1 MQVELYGG
9 SNSAIN
15 KVPVDSTAFAH
26 RNATFTFQLYA
37 SAPNLVPPYPSSGFT
52 FVDGEMSSCVT
63 HRS

>member
-15 KVPVDSTAFAH
+15 QVPVDSTSFAR
-26 RNATFTFQLYA
+26 RNSTFTFQLYA
-37 SAPNLVPPYPSSGFT
+37 SSPGSVPPYPSSGFT
-52 FVDGEMSSCVT
+52 FVDGEMSSYVR